1 VLSSARGLIAT
12 IPEQDISVPT
22 ANWSYPTAVRFG
34 AGRIKDLAKACR
46 AAGIGR
52 PLLVTDAG
60 LAKLPI
66 TAKAVGLLKEA
77 GLPVAVFSDV
87 QSNPVESNV
96 EAGIAAFRKGNHDG
110 VIAFGGGSGL
120 DTGKVIAFMA
130 GQTRPLWDF
139 EDIGDWWTR
148 ADADTI
154 APIVAVP
161 TTAGTGSEVGRAG
174 IITQAATHTKKVIF
188 HPKMMPRMVIC
199 DPELTAGMPPSI
211 TMGTGMDALAHCF
224 EAYCAPS
231 YHPMAEGI
239 AVEGTRLIFA
249 NLPKAVANG
258 KDLEAR
264 AHMMSAAAM
273 GAAAFQK
280 GLGAIHA
287 LSHPVG
293 ALYNTHHGTTNGV
306 FMPYV
311 LVFNRAAIEPKIAR
325 LAGFLGITGGFDGF
339 LKAVLDLRKQIG
351 VPHALGGLG
360 VDRAKVETIVEMSLV
375 DPTAGG
381 NPIALTKEGS
391 RKIFDAALSG
401 DVAAAA

>member
-1 VLSSARGLIAT
+1 M
-12 IPEQDISVPT
+12 SVPT

-34 AGRIKDLAKACR
+34 AGRIKELAEACR
-46 AAGIGR
+46 AAGIAR

-60 LAKLPI
+60 VAKLPI
-66 TAKAVGLLKEA
+66 TATATGLLKEA

-96 EAGIAAFRKGNHDG
+96 EAGIAAFRSGGHDG

-120 DTGKVIAFMA
+120 DTGKVIAFLS
-130 GQTRPLWDF
+130 GQSRPLWDF

-148 ADADTI
+148 ADPDKI

-174 IITQAATHTKKVIF
+174 VITQESTHTKKVIF
-188 HPKMMPRMVIC
+188 HPKMMPRVVIC

-211 TMGTGMDALAHCF
+211 TTGTGMDALAHCL
-224 EAYCAPS
+224 EAYCAPN
-231 YHPMAEGI
+231 YHPRADGI
-239 AVEGTRLIFA
+239 AVEGMRLIFA

-258 KDLEAR
+258 SDLEAR

-311 LVFNRAAIEPKIAR
+311 LVFNRSTIEPKIAR
-325 LAGFLGITGGFDGF
+325 LAGFLGIAGGFDGF
-339 LKAVLDLRKQIG
+339 LKDVLNLRKQTG
-351 VPHALGGLG
+351 VPHDLGGLG
-360 VDRAKVETIVEMSLV
+360 VDGSKVETIVEMSLV

-381 NPIALTKEGS
+381 NPVPLTKEGS
-391 RKIFDAALSG
+391 RKIFEAALSG

>member
-1 VLSSARGLIAT
+1 MTA
-12 IPEQDISVPT
+12 PP

-34 AGRIKDLAKACR
+34 PGRIKELPDACR
-46 AAGIGR
+46 VAGISR

-66 TAKAVGLLKEA
+66 TQRAIDLLKAA
-77 GLPVAVFSDV
+77 GFPVAMFSDV
-87 QSNPVESNV
+87 QPNPVDSNL
-96 EAGIAAFRKGNHDG
+96 EAGIVAFRAGGHDG
-110 VIAFGGGSGL
+110 VVAFGGGSGL

-148 ADADTI
+148 ANADKI
-154 APIVAVP
+154 APVVAVP

-174 IITQAATHTKKVIF
+174 VITQEATNTKKVIF
-188 HPKMMPRMVIC
+188 HPKMMPKVVIC
-199 DPELTAGMPPSI
+199 DPELTVGMPPAI
-211 TMGTGMDALAHCF
+211 TMGTGMDALAHCL

-239 AVEGTRLIFA
+239 AVEGMRLTFT

-258 KDLEAR
+258 NDLEAR

-273 GAAAFQK
+273 GATAFQK

-293 ALYNTHHGTTNGV
+293 ALYHTHHGTTNGV

-311 LVFNRAAIEPKIAR
+311 LVFNRPAIESKIER
-325 LAGFLGITGGFDGF
+325 LAGFLEIDGGFDGF
-339 LKAVLDLRKQIG
+339 LAAVLDLRKETG
-351 VPHALGGLG
+351 VPHDLKGLG
-360 VDRAKVETIVEMSLV
+360 VDGGRVDTIVEMSLV

-381 NPIALTKEGS
+381 NPVPLTKEGS
-391 RKIFDAALSG
+391 RKLFEAALKG
-401 DVAAAA
+401 DVAAAAA

>member
-1 VLSSARGLIAT
+1 M
-12 IPEQDISVPT
+12 SVPT
-22 ANWSYPTAVRFG
+22 ANWSYPTAIRFG
-34 AGRIKDLAKACR
+34 AGRIKELAEACR
-46 AAGIGR
+46 ASGIER

-66 TAKAVGLLKEA
+66 TAKVVDQLKQA
-77 GLPVAVFSDV
+77 GVPVEVFSDI
-87 QSNPVESNV
+87 QPNPVDSNV
-96 EAGIAAFRKGNHDG
+96 EAGIAVFRAGKHDG
-110 VIAFGGGSGL
+110 IIAFGGGSGL

-148 ADADTI
+148 ADADKI
-154 APIVAVP
+154 APVVAVP

-174 IITQAATHTKKVIF
+174 VITQEATHTKKVIF
-188 HPKMMPRMVIC
+188 HPKMMPKIVIC
-199 DPELTAGMPPSI
+199 DPELTVGMPPAI
-211 TMGTGMDALAHCF
+211 TAGTGMDALAHCL
-224 EAYCAPS
+224 EAYCAPN
-231 YHPMAEGI
+231 YHPIADGI
-239 AVEGTRLIFA
+239 AVEGMRLVFE

-258 KDLEAR
+258 NDLEAR

-293 ALYNTHHGTTNGV
+293 ALYHTHHGMTNGV

-311 LVFNRAAIEPKIAR
+311 LVFNRKAIEPKIVR
-325 LAGFLGITGGFDGF
+325 LAGYLGIDGGFDGF
-339 LKAVLDLRKQIG
+339 LNAVLELRKKIG
-351 VPHALGGLG
+351 VPHDLGGLK
-360 VDRAKVETIVEMSLV
+360 VDGSKVDTIVAMSLE

-381 NPIALTKEGS
+381 NPVPLTKEGS
-391 RKIFDAALSG
+391 RKLFEAALKG
-401 DVAAAA
+401 DVKAAA